1 MFAIGV
7 RALEALMVP
16 HNFCFRRASGRGC
29 ASGDQVC
36 DSKKAGEKV
45 KAVTLV
51 ML

>member
-7 RALEALMVP
+7 RALEALMVL
-16 HNFCFRRASGRGC
+16 HNFCLRGQ
-29 ASGDQVC
+29 AGEDVLLGDQPC